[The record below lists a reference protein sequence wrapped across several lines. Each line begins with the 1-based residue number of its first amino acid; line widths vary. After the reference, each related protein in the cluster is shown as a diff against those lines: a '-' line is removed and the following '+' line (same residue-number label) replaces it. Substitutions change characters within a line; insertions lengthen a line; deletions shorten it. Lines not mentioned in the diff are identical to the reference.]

1 MGRGRKIAAWA
12 VTFGVMMGGMALA
25 ANKPAK
31 PSAPKEPRTPES
43 ALTPAPHLPAR
54 HEGLMKRK
62 DEGPIGLLFI
72 GDSIMDRWPKFG
84 PDTWEKFKPYDVADF
99 GIGGDATENV
109 LWRIQQGE
117 LDGLHPKVT
126 IIMIGTNNIGHS
138 TDEKPEWAAAG
149 VKKILDEVHEKMP
162 ETKVLLLGV
171 FPRDVKG
178 SDKRDRAEAINPII
192 SKFGDEKN
200 TTYLDIGKVFMD
212 ENGEI
217 PKDVMGDKLHP
228 TAKGYQLWYDAMWPT
243 LEKMLK

>member
-1 MGRGRKIAAWA
+1 MKRGMMVAVMGLAMVGSVAWGQDAKPRAGKKVAAARTEESA
-12 VTFGVMMGGMALA
+12 VTPVV
-25 ANKPAK
+25 
-31 PSAPKEPRTPES
+31 
-43 ALTPAPHLPAR
+43 HLPER
-54 HEGLMKRK
+54 HDENMKRK
-62 DEGPIGLLFI
+62 EEGKIGLLFI

-84 PDTWEKFKPYDVADF
+84 TDTWEKFKPYDVADF
-99 GIGGDATENV
+99 GVGGDTTENV
-109 LWRIQQGE
+109 LWRIDHGE
-117 LDGLHPKVT
+117 LDGLNPKVT
-126 IIMIGTNNIGHS
+126 IIMIGTNNIGHAGG
-138 TDEKPEWAAAG
+138 EKPAWAAAG
-149 VKKILDEVHEKMP
+149 VKKVLDEVHEKMP

-200 TTYLDIGKVFMD
+200 TTYLDIGKVFLD

-243 LEKMLK
+243 LEGMLK